1 MQKHRAKMVTMNLK
15 GGLEEVPRVQTGSRS
30 EGSSELGEPPGPG
43 GGSALRAPLQAV
55 PSTLLTFP
63 VCYLHPSTPSTG
75 RTQNTADAE
84 DRRQTQSP
92 APELTH

>member
-1 MQKHRAKMVTMNLK
+1 MVL
-15 GGLEEVPRVQTGSRS
+15 GVWGAVGPRGS
-30 EGSSELGEPPGPG
+30 
-43 GGSALRAPLQAV
+43 SALRAPLQAV

-63 VCYLHPSTPSTG
+63 VRYLHPSTPSMR

-84 DRRQTQSP
+84 DGRQTKPP

>member
-1 MQKHRAKMVTMNLK
+1 MV
-15 GGLEEVPRVQTGSRS
+15 
-30 EGSSELGEPPGPG
+30 LGVWGAAWPW

-63 VCYLHPSTPSTG
+63 VRYLHPSTPSMW

-84 DRRQTQSP
+84 DGR
-92 APELTH
+92 